1 MCGILY
7 YQGYQDISENDFNE
21 AINKLNLRGPDNNNT
36 MQISENKKM
45 GFTRLSINDISS
57 NGNQPL
63 IKNDNYDIVEK

>member
-36 MQISENKKM
+36 MQIS
-45 GFTRLSINDISS
+45 
-57 NGNQPL
+57 
-63 IKNDNYDIVEK
+63 

>member
-1 MCGILY
+1 MVY
-7 YQGYQDISENDFNE
+7 YIIKVIKIVSDSAFNE

-45 GFTRLSINDISS
+45 GFSRLSINDMSS

-63 IKNDNYDIVEK
+63 IKKIIII